1 MSARYSCIIV
11 EDDEDFAEML
21 QRYITRVSDLEVL
34 AVHGDTTQAA
44 LDIEKLKPDVLFLDI
59 SISGLE
65 GPEFMEL
72 VEHKPQIIVV
82 SGHPPSIMENY
93 DLKICEY
100 LQKPFS
106 MQDLQMAVERCL
118 TNFF

>member
-1 MSARYSCIIV
+1 MSAKYSCIIV

-21 QRYITRVSDLEVL
+21 QRYITRISDLEVL
-34 AVHGDTTQAA
+34 AVHGDTTLAA

-72 VEHKPQIIVV
+72 VEHRPQIIVA
-82 SGHPPSIMENY
+82 SGHPPHIMRNY
-93 DLKICEY
+93 QLEICEY

-106 MQDLQMAVERCL
+106 MQQLEAAVEHCL
-118 TNFF
+118 ANLP